1 MMATSERSASA
12 EPAFSVH
19 LPLRLDAA
27 TRVSS
32 RDDDI
37 RSEKLKA
44 KLRVLNLVGREEFDI
59 QRCVLL
65 RTLERL
71 TELELELAMLKRR
84 LQGGAG

>member
-1 MMATSERSASA
+1 MMATSERPASA
-12 EPAFSVH
+12 QPAFPVH
-19 LPLRLDAA
+19 LPLSLDA
-27 TRVSS
+27 TSRVSG
-32 RDDDI
+32 RGDDI
-37 RSEKLKA
+37 RNEKLKA

-84 LQGGAG
+84 LQGGAD